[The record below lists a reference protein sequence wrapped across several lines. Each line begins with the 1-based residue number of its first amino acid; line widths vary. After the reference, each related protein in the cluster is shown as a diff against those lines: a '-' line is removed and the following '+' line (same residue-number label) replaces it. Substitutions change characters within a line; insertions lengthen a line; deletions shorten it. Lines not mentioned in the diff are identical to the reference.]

1 MNDFLFNSWVFGI
14 VISLMSY
21 QVGIF
26 LKKKFKSPIFNPLLI
41 SITLIMLLLALFH
54 VNYDSYYSGAKY
66 LGYLLTPATICLAIP
81 LYQQL
86 DLLKKNCKAILIGIT
101 AGVLASLGSVYVLAR
116 LFGFTHQQYVTLLPK
131 SITTAIGIGIS
142 EELGGLVT
150 ISVVA
155 IIITGILGNIA
166 AEKICS
172 IFRIQEPI
180 AKGLAIGTSS
190 HALGTAK
197 AMEMGKVEGA
207 MSSLTIAMAG
217 ILTVIMATIFAD
229 FI

>member
-14 VISLMSY
+14 SISILGY
-21 QVGIF
+21 QLGLF
-26 LKKKFKSPIFNPLLI
+26 LKKKFKSPLFNPLLI
-41 SITLIMLLLALFH
+41 SILAIMLFLVVFH
-54 VNYDSYYSGAKY
+54 VDYDSYYSGAKY

-101 AGVLASLGSVYVLAR
+101 AGVFASLGSVYLLSR
-116 LFGFTHQQYVTLLPK
+116 LFSFNHQQYVTLLPK

-150 ISVVA
+150 VSVVA

-172 IFRIQEPI
+172 IFHIHEPI
-180 AKGLAIGTSS
+180 AKGLALGTSA

-197 AMEMGKVEGA
+197 AMEMGKIEGA
-207 MSSLTIAMAG
+207 MSSLTIGMAG
-217 ILTVIMATIFAD
+217 LFTVIMVSLFSHLM
-229 FI
+229 